1 MLSLLL
7 DRARSRTLRVLCVGA
22 HCDDIEIGCGGV
34 LLSLQQAGARVKF
47 DGAVL
52 SGSADRRREAQAA
65 RNAFLRPAN
74 RGERTSTRHRLVPL
88 LHPR

>member
-34 LLSLQQAGARVKF
+34 LLSSAAGRGARQ
-47 DGAVL
+47 G
-52 SGSADRRREAQAA
+52 
-65 RNAFLRPAN
+65 
-74 RGERTSTRHRLVPL
+74 
-88 LHPR
+88 